1 MKFIFNILN
10 KLIILALIA
19 MMVLGYAMFLEP
31 NLLRVNKFELG
42 TLSSAK
48 LKVVQFS
55 DTHIGEYYSVKNLE
69 KLARVINMQE
79 PDIIV
84 FTGDLV
90 DEINENTDLKSI
102 SSVLGTMKATKGKF
116 AVYGNH
122 DYGAQG
128 HKYYKKTME
137 NAGFKVLVNDAVQYH
152 LNNKI
157 SVNIVGV
164 DDGLLGKPNYEK
176 INFLI
181 KERYYDIVLLHE
193 PDTIDTFEGEPYELA
208 LSGHTH
214 GGQVRL
220 PFKGALK
227 KVPLGEKYD
236 KGMYD
241 ISEEQKLYVSSG
253 IGNTKMPFRFLNI
266 PEIAVFD
273 INL

>member
-1 MKFIFNILN
+1 
-10 KLIILALIA
+10 
-19 MMVLGYAMFLEP
+19 MFLEP
-31 NLLRVNKFELG
+31 NLLKINKFELG
-42 TLSSAK
+42 TLSSAN
-48 LKVVQFS
+48 LRVVQFS
-55 DTHIGEYYSVKNLE
+55 DTHLGKFYSIKDLE
-69 KLARVINMQE
+69 KLTTVINMQQ

-90 DEINENTDLKSI
+90 DVIDENTDLNAI
-102 SSVLGTMKATKGKF
+102 SAVLGKMEAKKGKF

-137 NAGFKVLVNDAVQYH
+137 SGGFKVLVNDAVQYH
-152 LNNKI
+152 LTDKI
-157 SVNIVGV
+157 TVNVLGV
-164 DDGLLGKPNYEK
+164 DDGLLGKPDYEK

-193 PDTIDTFEGEPYELA
+193 PDMIDLFEGEPYELA

-214 GGQVRL
+214 GGQVRV
-220 PFKGALK
+220 PYKGALK

-236 KGMYD
+236 KGIYD

-253 IGNTKMPFRFLNI
+253 LGNTKMPFRFLNI

-273 INL
+273 IKL

>member
-55 DTHIGEYYSVKNLE
+55 DTHIGEYYSVKDLE
-69 KLARVINMQE
+69 KLARVINMQQ

-116 AVYGNH
+116 AIYGNH

-137 NAGFKVLVNDAVQYH
+137 NGGFKVLVNDAVQYH
-152 LNNKI
+152 LSNKI
-157 SVNIVGV
+157 SVNVVGI
-164 DDGLLGKPNYEK
+164 DDGLLGKPDYEK
-176 INFLI
+176 LNFLI
-181 KERYYDIVLLHE
+181 KKRYYDIVLLHE

-220 PFKGALK
+220 PFKGPLK

-266 PEIAVFD
+266 PEIIVFD

>member
-69 KLARVINMQE
+69 KLVRVINMQE

>member
-69 KLARVINMQE
+69 KLVRVINMQE

-176 INFLI
+176 LNFLI

>member
-10 KLIILALIA
+10 KLIILALVS
-19 MMVLGYAMFLEP
+19 MMLLGYAMFLEP
-31 NLLRVNKFELG
+31 NLLKINKFELG
-42 TLSSAK
+42 ALSSANIR
-48 LKVVQFS
+48 VVQFS
-55 DTHIGEYYSVKNLE
+55 DTHLGEFYSIKDLE
-69 KLARVINMQE
+69 KLSKVINMQQ

-90 DEINENTDLKSI
+90 DVIDENTDLNSI
-102 SSVLGTMKATKGKF
+102 SAVLGKMEAKKGKF

-128 HKYYKKTME
+128 HKYYKKAME
-137 NAGFKVLVNDAVQYH
+137 AGGFKVLVNEAVQYH
-152 LNNKI
+152 LTDKI
-157 SVNIVGV
+157 SVNIVGI
-164 DDGLLGKPNYEK
+164 DDGLLGKPDYEK

-193 PDTIDTFEGEPYELA
+193 PDMIDLFEGEPYELA

-214 GGQVRL
+214 GGQVRV
-220 PFKGALK
+220 PFKGALI

-253 IGNTKMPFRFLNI
+253 LGNTKMPFRFLNI

-273 INL
+273 IKL